1 MPRGPDPYGTDVL
14 DEANKAKARAAWPP
28 VAATPGLLVQH
39 RTTGHR
45 GKILRLEAG
54 LVTIRGELGG
64 ERVFR
69 LSPGAFQVDG
79 KAVTLV
85 APVAAREPAAP
96 ARTASGSIAA
106 PKAERVVAKVARGSR
121 LLVEGVHDAALVER
135 VWGDDL
141 RDAGVVVE
149 PLHGIDDLAAVVE
162 AFAPDAGNRLGV
174 LVDHLVPGSKETRLV
189 EQVRSP
195 HVLVA
200 GIPYVDIWQAVK
212 PAAVGIPAWPDVPK
226 GQSWKQGVCRALGV
240 SDEREMWRRVLAG
253 CRSWTDL
260 ETPLVHAVESL
271 LDFVLTA
278 PE

>member
-1 MPRGPDPYGTDVL
+1 VPRSPDPYGTDVL
-14 DEANKAKARAAWPP
+14 AEAARAKARAAWPP
-28 VAATPGLLVQH
+28 VPAVAGLVVQH
-39 RTTGHR
+39 RVTGHR
-45 GKILRLEAG
+45 GKVLRIEAG

-85 APVAAREPAAP
+85 PPAAAAGRP
-96 ARTASGSIAA
+96 AQAERTASGSIAA
-106 PKAERVVAKVARGSR
+106 PRHERGAKVARGSR
-121 LLVEGVHDAALVER
+121 LLVEGVHDATLVER

-141 RDAGVVVE
+141 RDAGIVVE
-149 PLHGIDDLAAVVE
+149 PLHGVDDLAAVIE
-162 AFAPDAGNRLGV
+162 MFRPDAANRLGV
-174 LVDHLVPGSKETRLV
+174 LVDHLVPGSKESRIV
-189 EQVRSP
+189 ERIQNP

-212 PAAVGIPAWPDVPK
+212 PAAVGIPAWPHVPK
-226 GQSWKQGVCRALGV
+226 GQPWKQGVCRSLGI

-253 CRSWTDL
+253 CHSWTDV

-271 LDFVLTA
+271 LDFVLA
-278 PE
+278 

>member
-1 MPRGPDPYGTDVL
+1 VPRSPDPYGTDVL

-28 VAATPGLLVQH
+28 VAAVPGLVVLH

-45 GKILRLEAG
+45 GKVLRIEAG

-69 LSPGAFQVDG
+69 MTPGAFDVDG

-85 APVAAREPAAP
+85 APKQPPAAAAGP
-96 ARTASGSIAA
+96 ARTASGSVAA
-106 PKAERVVAKVARGSR
+106 PKEERGAKVARGSR
-121 LLVEGVHDAALVER
+121 LLVEGVHDASLVER

-141 RDAGVVVE
+141 RDAGLVVE
-149 PLHGIDDLAAVVE
+149 PLHGIDDLVTVVE
-162 AFAPDAGNRLGV
+162 TFRPDADNRLGI
-174 LVDHLVPGSKETRLV
+174 LVDHLVPGSKETRIV
-189 EQVRSP
+189 DRVRSP
-195 HVLVA
+195 YVLVA

-212 PAAVGIPAWPDVPK
+212 PAAVGIAAWPHVSK
-226 GQSWKQGVCRALGV
+226 GRPWKQGVCEALGV
-240 SDEREMWRRVLAG
+240 GDEREMWRRVLAG

-271 LDFVLTA
+271 LDFVLS
-278 PE
+278 